1 MHANSEAWTRRAGP
15 GKAAG
20 AGRETRIIPQAPAGF
35 QRGGRD
41 QEMVARGG
49 DSNGRGMGRWSRK
62 GRRDWSFRGCAA
74 ARPSF
79 PHKSSFPRRRE
90 SRDLSAISPHRH
102 SREGGNPETSAPSL
116 QVVIPAK
123 AGSALLRRSRTSRAF
138 RARAFEV
145 AGFPLSRE

>member
-41 QEMVARGG
+41 QEMVARDG
-49 DSNGRGMGRWSRK
+49 DSNGRGGGPLESQREA
-62 GRRDWSFRGCAA
+62 GLE
-74 ARPSF
+74 F
-79 PHKSSFPRRRE
+79 PG
-90 SRDLSAISPHRH
+90 LCCCQAVISA
-102 SREGGNPETSAPSL
+102 

-123 AGSALLRRSRTSRAF
+123 AGIQRLQHHPSRSS
-138 RARAFEV
+138 
-145 AGFPLSRE
+145 FP